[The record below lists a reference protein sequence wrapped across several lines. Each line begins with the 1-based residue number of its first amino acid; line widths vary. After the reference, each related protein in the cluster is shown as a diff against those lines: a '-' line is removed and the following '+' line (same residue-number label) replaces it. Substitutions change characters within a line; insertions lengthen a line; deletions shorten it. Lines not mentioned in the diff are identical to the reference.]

1 MELYII
7 IMIKYY
13 QRTFKDHKLKTL
25 ADFQAGSLIYVS
37 NPSDEEIKLISQKF
51 NLEEGLIMDA
61 LDPYEAPRMEIK
73 KKVAYI
79 FSRIPEQKENLRE
92 ISTFPMMFVIGKD
105 FLMIVSRRNPD
116 FFISI
121 VNGHKKYFTT
131 QRTKLFLRLFSETE
145 SLYSDLLNK
154 INKRIN
160 YFSLNVGN
168 FKDQDIVNFVNY
180 EVVLNDFV
188 NALLPLRH
196 VLTNILSGKTLE
208 LYQDDKELVE
218 DLQLNNE
225 QLIERSKS
233 NLTNIVNIRQA
244 HEVISTNRL
253 NRVMKVL
260 TVSTVILALP
270 TMITSFYGMNVRLP
284 YAQSLDAYWG
294 IIISVI
300 ISIGVLLIFFRKKKI
315 I

>member
-1 MELYII
+1 
-7 IMIKYY
+7 MIKYY
-13 QRTFKDHKLKTL
+13 QRNATDHKLKKL
-25 ADFQAGSLIYVS
+25 NEFQKGILIYVS
-37 NPSDEEIKLISQKF
+37 DPSDEEIEFISKKF
-51 NLEEGLIMDA
+51 NLEDGLIMDA
-61 LDPYEAPRMEIK
+61 LDPYESPRMEIK
-73 KKVAYI
+73 NGVVYI
-79 FSRIPEQKENLRE
+79 FARVPEQKGGARQ
-92 ISTFPMMFVIGKD
+92 ISTYPLMFAIAKD
-105 FLMIVSRRNPD
+105 FLMIVSRENPD
-116 FFISI
+116 FLISLI
-121 VNGHKKYFTT
+121 DKHRSYYTNQKT
-131 QRTKLFLRLFSETE
+131 QLFLRLFSEIE
-145 SLYSDLLNK
+145 DMYNSFLNK

-168 FKDQDIVNFVNY
+168 FKDQDIVNFVSY
-180 EVVLNDFV
+180 EVMLNEFI

-196 VLTNILSGKTLE
+196 VLSNIISGKTLE
-208 LYQDDKELVE
+208 LLVDDHELVE
-218 DLQLNNE
+218 DLRLNNE

-284 YAQSLDAYWG
+284 YGNNLNAYWG
-294 IIISVI
+294 IIVAIFV
-300 ISIGVLLIFFRKKKI
+300 SIAFLLFALRKKRI

>member
-1 MELYII
+1 
-7 IMIKYY
+7 MIKYY
-13 QRTFKDHKLKTL
+13 QRTVKDNKLKKL
-25 ADFQAGSLIYVS
+25 AEFQIGSLIYVS
-37 NPSDEEIKLISQKF
+37 DPDDEEVEFISRKF
-51 NLEEGLIMDA
+51 GLEEGLIMDA
-61 LDPYEAPRMEIK
+61 LDPYESPRMEIK
-73 KKVAYI
+73 KNVAYI
-79 FSRIPEQKENLRE
+79 FSRIPEPKESLKQT
-92 ISTFPMMFVIGKD
+92 STFPVMFGVGKD
-105 FLMIVSRRNPD
+105 FLMIVSRKNPD
-116 FFISI
+116 FLISL
-121 VNGHKKYFTT
+121 VDKRKKYFTT
-131 QRTKLFLRLFSETE
+131 QRTKLFLRLFSEIAG
-145 SLYSDLLNK
+145 LYSDLLNK

-168 FKDQDIVNFVNY
+168 FKDQDIINFINY
-180 EVVLNDFV
+180 EVILNDFI

-284 YAQSLDAYWG
+284 FDKSPQAYVG
-294 IIISVI
+294 IIVSI
-300 ISIGVLLIFFRKKKI
+300 IILIGVLLIFLRKKKI

>member
-1 MELYII
+1 
-7 IMIKYY
+7 MIKYY
-13 QRTFKDHKLKTL
+13 QRTVKDNKLKKL
-25 ADFQAGSLIYVS
+25 AEFQIGSLVYVS
-37 NPSDEEIKLISQKF
+37 DPSEDEVKLISKKF
-51 NLEEGLIMDA
+51 SLEEGLIMDA
-61 LDPYEAPRMEIK
+61 LDPYESPRMEIK
-73 KKVAYI
+73 KNAAYI
-79 FSRIPEQKENLRE
+79 FSRIPELKESLRQ
-92 ISTFPMMFVIGKD
+92 ISTFPVMFCVGKD
-105 FLMIVSRRNPD
+105 FLMIVSRKNPD
-116 FFISI
+116 FLIS
-121 VNGHKKYFTT
+121 VVDKRKKYFTT
-131 QRTKLFLRLFSETE
+131 QRTKLFLRLFSEME
-145 SLYSDLLNK
+145 GLYSDLLNK

-168 FKDQDIVNFVNY
+168 FKDQDIINFVNY
-180 EVVLNDFV
+180 EVVLNDFI

-196 VLTNILSGKTLE
+196 VLTNILGGKTLE

-284 YAQSLDAYWG
+284 YDQSPEAYWG
-294 IIISVI
+294 IITSIVI
-300 ISIGVLLIFFRKKKI
+300 LIGVLLIFLRKKKI

>member
-1 MELYII
+1 
-7 IMIKYY
+7 MIKYY
-13 QRTFKDHKLKTL
+13 QRTVKDNKLKKL
-25 ADFQAGSLIYVS
+25 DEFQIGSLIYVS
-37 NPSDEEIKLISQKF
+37 DPSDDEVKFISKRF
-51 NLEEGLIMDA
+51 GLEEGLIMDA
-61 LDPYEAPRMEIK
+61 LDPYESPRMEIK
-73 KKVAYI
+73 KNVAYI
-79 FSRIPEQKENLRE
+79 FSRIPEPKESLKQT
-92 ISTFPMMFVIGKD
+92 STFPVMFSVGKD
-105 FLMIVSRRNPD
+105 FLMIISRKNPD
-116 FFISI
+116 FLISI
-121 VNGHKKYFTT
+121 VDKRKKYFTT
-131 QRTKLFLRLFSETE
+131 QRTKLFLRLFSEVE
-145 SLYSDLLNK
+145 GLYSDLLNK

-168 FKDQDIVNFVNY
+168 FKDQDIANFINY
-180 EVVLNDFV
+180 EVILNDFI

-196 VLTNILSGKTLE
+196 VLTKILGGKTLE

-270 TMITSFYGMNVRLP
+270 TMITSFYGMNVHLP
-284 YAQSLDAYWG
+284 YDKSANAYWG
-294 IIISVI
+294 IIV
-300 ISIGVLLIFFRKKKI
+300 SIFIAVAVLLFFLRKKHI

>member
-1 MELYII
+1 
-7 IMIKYY
+7 MIKYY
-13 QRTFKDHKLKTL
+13 QRTVKDNKLKKL
-25 ADFQAGSLIYVS
+25 AEFQIGSLIYVS
-37 NPSDEEIKLISQKF
+37 DPDEEEVQFISKKF
-51 NLEEGLIMDA
+51 GLEEGLIMDA
-61 LDPYEAPRMEIK
+61 LDPYESPRMEIK
-73 KKVAYI
+73 KNVAYI
-79 FSRIPEQKENLRE
+79 FSRIPEPKESLKQT
-92 ISTFPMMFVIGKD
+92 STFPVMFSIGKD
-105 FLMIVSRRNPD
+105 FLMIVSRKNPD
-116 FFISI
+116 FLISL
-121 VNGHKKYFTT
+121 VDKRKKYFTT
-131 QRTKLFLRLFSETE
+131 QRTKLFLRLFSEIAGM
-145 SLYSDLLNK
+145 YSDLLNK

-160 YFSLNVGN
+160 YFSLNVGH
-168 FKDQDIVNFVNY
+168 FKDQDIINFINY
-180 EVVLNDFV
+180 EVILNDFI

-196 VLTNILSGKTLE
+196 VLTNILGGKTLE

-284 YAQSLDAYWG
+284 YDQSPGAYWG
-294 IIISVI
+294 IIVSIVI
-300 ISIGVLLIFFRKKKI
+300 LIGILLIFLRKKKI

>member
-1 MELYII
+1 
-7 IMIKYY
+7 
-13 QRTFKDHKLKTL
+13 
-25 ADFQAGSLIYVS
+25 
-37 NPSDEEIKLISQKF
+37 
-51 NLEEGLIMDA
+51 
-61 LDPYEAPRMEIK
+61 MEIK
-73 KKVAYI
+73 KNVAYI
-79 FSRIPEQKENLRE
+79 FSRIPEPKESLKQT
-92 ISTFPMMFVIGKD
+92 STFPVMFGIGKD
-105 FLMIVSRRNPD
+105 FLMIVSRKNPD
-116 FFISI
+116 FLISL
-121 VNGHKKYFTT
+121 VDKRKKYFTT
-131 QRTKLFLRLFSETE
+131 QRTKLFLRLFSEIAGM
-145 SLYSDLLNK
+145 YSDLLNK

-160 YFSLNVGN
+160 YFSLNVGH
-168 FKDQDIVNFVNY
+168 FKDQDIINFINY
-180 EVVLNDFV
+180 EVILNDFI

-196 VLTNILSGKTLE
+196 VLTNILGGKTLE

-284 YAQSLDAYWG
+284 FDKNPDAYWG
-294 IIISVI
+294 IIASILVL
-300 ISIGVLLIFFRKKKI
+300 IGVLLVFLRKKKI

>member
-1 MELYII
+1 
-7 IMIKYY
+7 
-13 QRTFKDHKLKTL
+13 
-25 ADFQAGSLIYVS
+25 
-37 NPSDEEIKLISQKF
+37 
-51 NLEEGLIMDA
+51 
-61 LDPYEAPRMEIK
+61 
-73 KKVAYI
+73 
-79 FSRIPEQKENLRE
+79 
-92 ISTFPMMFVIGKD
+92 MFVIHHN
-105 FLMIVSRRNPD
+105 FLMIVSRENPD
-116 FFISI
+116 FLISMI
-121 VNGHKKYFTT
+121 DKNQDYYTT
-131 QRTKLFLRLFSETE
+131 QKPYLFLRSFFEVE
-145 SLYSDLLNK
+145 DIYSSLLNK

-168 FKDQDIVNFVNY
+168 FKDQDIVNFVSY
-180 EVVLNDFV
+180 EVLLNEFI
-188 NALLPLRH
+188 NALLPVRH
-196 VLTNILSGKTLE
+196 VLLNIISGKTIE
-208 LYQDDKELVE
+208 LDQEEKDLID

-284 YAQSLDAYWG
+284 YGTNEGAYWG
-294 IIISVI
+294 IIVAIFF
-300 ISIGVLLIFFRKKKI
+300 SIALLLIFLRRKKI

>member
-1 MELYII
+1 ME
-7 IMIKYY
+7 
-13 QRTFKDHKLKTL
+13 
-25 ADFQAGSLIYVS
+25 G
-37 NPSDEEIKLISQKF
+37 
-51 NLEEGLIMDA
+51 
-61 LDPYEAPRMEIK
+61 
-73 KKVAYI
+73 
-79 FSRIPEQKENLRE
+79 
-92 ISTFPMMFVIGKD
+92 
-105 FLMIVSRRNPD
+105 
-116 FFISI
+116 
-121 VNGHKKYFTT
+121 
-131 QRTKLFLRLFSETE
+131 
-145 SLYSDLLNK
+145 LYSDLLNK

-168 FKDQDIVNFVNY
+168 FKDQDIINFVNY
-180 EVVLNDFV
+180 EVVLNDFI

-196 VLTNILSGKTLE
+196 VLTNILGGKTLE

-284 YAQSLDAYWG
+284 YDQSPEAYWG
-294 IIISVI
+294 IITSIVI
-300 ISIGVLLIFFRKKKI
+300 LIGVLLIFLRKKKI

>member
-1 MELYII
+1 
-7 IMIKYY
+7 MIKYY
-13 QRTFKDHKLKTL
+13 QRTVKDNKLKKL
-25 ADFQAGSLIYVS
+25 AEFQIGSLIYVS
-37 NPSDEEIKLISQKF
+37 DPNDEELEFISQKF
-51 NLEEGLIMDA
+51 GLEEGLIMDA
-61 LDPYEAPRMEIK
+61 LDPYESPRMEIK
-73 KKVAYI
+73 KNVAYI
-79 FSRIPEQKENLRE
+79 FSRIPEPKESLKQT
-92 ISTFPMMFVIGKD
+92 STFPVMFAVGKD
-105 FLMIVSRRNPD
+105 FLMIVSRKNPD
-116 FFISI
+116 FLISL
-121 VNGHKKYFTT
+121 VDKRKKYFTT
-131 QRTKLFLRLFSETE
+131 QRTKLFLRLFSEIE
-145 SLYSDLLNK
+145 GLYSDLLNK

-168 FKDQDIVNFVNY
+168 FKDQDIINFINY
-180 EVVLNDFV
+180 EVILNDFI

-196 VLTNILSGKTLE
+196 VLTNILGGKTLE

-284 YAQSLDAYWG
+284 FDKHPQAYLG
-294 IIISVI
+294 IIVSVVVLIS
-300 ISIGVLLIFFRKKKI
+300 LLLVFLRKKNI

>member
-1 MELYII
+1 
-7 IMIKYY
+7 MIKYY
-13 QRTFKDHKLKTL
+13 LRPEGNPELKRLT
-25 ADFQAGSLIYVS
+25 DFQVGSLIYVS
-37 NPSDEEIKLISQKF
+37 DPSTEEIDFISEKF
-51 NLEEGLIMDA
+51 FLEEGLIMDA
-61 LDPYEAPRMEIK
+61 LDPYESPRMEIK
-73 KKVAYI
+73 ADIAYI
-79 FSRIPEQKENLRE
+79 FARVPEQKGSIRQ
-92 ISTFPMMFVIGKD
+92 ISTFPVMFVIHHN
-105 FLMIVSRRNPD
+105 FLMIVSRENPD
-116 FFISI
+116 FLISL
-121 VNGHKKYFTT
+121 VDENKDYYTT
-131 QRTKLFLRLFSETE
+131 QKPYLFLQMFFAVEDIFSN
-145 SLYSDLLNK
+145 LLNK

-168 FKDQDIVNFVNY
+168 FKDQDIVNFVSY
-180 EVVLNDFV
+180 EVLLNEFI
-188 NALLPLRH
+188 NALLPVRH
-196 VLTNILSGKTLE
+196 VLLNIISGKTIE
-208 LYQDDKELVE
+208 LDQEEKDLID

-284 YAQSLDAYWG
+284 YDGNSSAYWG
-294 IIISVI
+294 IIAAIFV
-300 ISIGVLLIFFRKKKI
+300 SIAILLIFLRRKKI

>member
-1 MELYII
+1 
-7 IMIKYY
+7 
-13 QRTFKDHKLKTL
+13 
-25 ADFQAGSLIYVS
+25 
-37 NPSDEEIKLISQKF
+37 
-51 NLEEGLIMDA
+51 
-61 LDPYEAPRMEIK
+61 
-73 KKVAYI
+73 
-79 FSRIPEQKENLRE
+79 
-92 ISTFPMMFVIGKD
+92 MFGVGKD
-105 FLMIVSRRNPD
+105 FLMIVSRKNPD
-116 FFISI
+116 FLISL
-121 VNGHKKYFTT
+121 VDKRKKYFTT
-131 QRTKLFLRLFSETE
+131 QRTKLFLRLFSEIAG
-145 SLYSDLLNK
+145 LYSDLLNK

-168 FKDQDIVNFVNY
+168 FKDQDIINFINY
-180 EVVLNDFV
+180 EVILNDFI

-284 YAQSLDAYWG
+284 FDKSPQAYVG
-294 IIISVI
+294 SIVSIIIL
-300 ISIGVLLIFFRKKKI
+300 IGVLLIFLRKKKI